1 MVFIFVFAG
10 LVFGR
15 RYYDPEVGIWLSVDP
30 ENQFH
35 NSYSYGANNPVNTID
50 PDGALVWAVQ
60 GDRQTYANFT
70 QQLTPEQAYRLNAME
85 KDPNVVFQFVAGSK
99 PVLHNGQV
107 LDGFVL
113 PTEDKGVIMFVNV
126 KATEFSALK
135 VFVHEVAGHGK
146 QILDLFNKGLNTE
159 QVINAVETN
168 RLEFEKEAW
177 KLQGDPKTIPELKE
191 MGY

>member
-1 MVFIFVFAG
+1 MKRSMVFIFVFAG

-70 QQLTPEQAYRLNAME
+70 QQLTPEQAYRRSEEHTSELQSRPHLVCRLLLE
-85 KDPNVVFQFVAGSK
+85 KKN
-99 PVLHNGQV
+99 
-107 LDGFVL
+107 
-113 PTEDKGVIMFVNV
+113 
-126 KATEFSALK
+126 
-135 VFVHEVAGHGK
+135 
-146 QILDLFNKGLNTE
+146 
-159 QVINAVETN
+159 
-168 RLEFEKEAW
+168 
-177 KLQGDPKTIPELKE
+177 
-191 MGY
+191 